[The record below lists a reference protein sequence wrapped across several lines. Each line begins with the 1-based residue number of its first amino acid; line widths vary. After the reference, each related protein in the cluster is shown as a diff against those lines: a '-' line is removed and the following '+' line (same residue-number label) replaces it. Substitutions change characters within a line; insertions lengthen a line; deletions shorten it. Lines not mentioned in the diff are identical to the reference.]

1 MIFKNHFLLGAAS
14 LILSACGGS
23 PPAPDWKQD
32 SVSLIAKYSKAELKG
47 ENTLAERYFEQA
59 LAASGGAARL
69 EETARLHLIRCAT
82 RQASLTFEPCT
93 GYLALAK
100 FANAEDE
107 TYHRFLTGQW
117 DGLDGGRLPAQY
129 RDFLA
134 GRNTAINPGALQK
147 IGDPLSRLVAIS
159 IAVMRKEAD
168 DATLNLAAETASE
181 QGWRKPLLV
190 YLKLL
195 ESHAVRKQDEATLE
209 KLRAR
214 IRLLE
219 ASFQPASPPPA
230 K

>member
-1 MIFKNHFLLGAAS
+1 MRNLLLVS
-14 LILSACGGS
+14 LALALAACGGS
-23 PPAPDWKQD
+23 PPAPDWKND

-47 ENTLAERYFEQA
+47 QNTLAERYFEQA
-59 LAASGGAARL
+59 LAATGGAARL

-82 RQASLTFEPCT
+82 RQTSLMFEPCT

-100 FANAEDE
+100 FAGAEDE
-107 TYHRFLTGQW
+107 AYHHFISGQW
-117 DGLDGGRLPAQY
+117 DGLDGSRLPGQY

-134 GRNTAINPGALQK
+134 NRDAAINPGTLQK
-147 IGDPLSRLVAIS
+147 ISDPLSRLIAIS
-159 IAVMRKEAD
+159 IAVMRKQAD

-195 ESHAVRKQDEATLE
+195 ESRAVQKQDGAALE

-219 ASFQPASPPPA
+219 ASFQPAGAPPA